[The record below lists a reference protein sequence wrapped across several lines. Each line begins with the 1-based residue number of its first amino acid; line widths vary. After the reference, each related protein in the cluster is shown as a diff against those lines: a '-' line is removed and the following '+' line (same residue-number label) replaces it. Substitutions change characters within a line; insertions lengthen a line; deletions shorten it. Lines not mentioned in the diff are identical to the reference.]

1 MKTSPWKC
9 RVLATLSVLL
19 WGGAC
24 RSLVCDDEVIAKWP
38 SPDRTY
44 TATVVTRACGATE
57 PDFTVVMVH
66 RTAKDYDRNG
76 DRDDVFV
83 TIGRIDVEP
92 TWTGQSTLL
101 VKIKTAEGNV
111 RKRVTRLGDVDI
123 SYAEMQ

>member
-1 MKTSPWKC
+1 
-9 RVLATLSVLL
+9 
-19 WGGAC
+19 
-24 RSLVCDDEVIAKWP
+24 
-38 SPDRTY
+38 
-44 TATVVTRACGATE
+44 
-57 PDFTVVMVH
+57 MVH

-101 VKIKTAEGNV
+101 VKIKTAEGSV